1 MTAHLKQQGGFAKV
15 EDVAKVIVN
24 AINQGKPVV
33 YAPAKWAL
41 IMMIIRHLPSFVFN
55 KLNI

>member
-1 MTAHLKQQGGFAKV
+1 
-15 EDVAKVIVN
+15 
-24 AINQGKPVV
+24 V

-41 IMMIIRHLPSFVFN
+41 IMLIIRHLPSWVFN